1 MCRGV
6 SLGVEGNC
14 TLVPGGS
21 TAPNLLEPPQTDST
35 EKEMCV
41 EVFHMGSGVVQ
52 LVVVEPQGTSVQ
64 IHLVPSCED
73 VVREGS
79 V

>member
-1 MCRGV
+1 MCRG
-6 SLGVEGNC
+6 GVEGNC

-21 TAPNLLEPPQTDST
+21 TAPNPPQTDST
-35 EKEMCV
+35 EKERCV
-41 EVFHMGSGVVQ
+41 KVFHMGSGVVR
-52 LVVVEPQGTSVQ
+52 LVVVEPQRTSVQ

-73 VVREGS
+73 VVTEGS